1 MSGEDRFYYPCF
13 TVEETEAWGVG
24 RCPES
29 QGCHVTEPGSGFQ
42 SSDLSRLRWHL
53 CTRRAQTLLASHS
66 WFIVIVG
73 DIGPSH
79 SVCVSVISQ
88 VLLLTHLHLNPGVRV
103 RWERT
108 QMYIFHNRTKC
119 RWARCAV
126 NSDCLFQVLFTY
138 LTSGSSA
145 AHVVQNKFRAFAFAL
160 GGERMK

>member
-1 MSGEDRFYYPCF
+1 MSGEGRFYHSCF
-13 TVEETEAWGVG
+13 TVEETEAWGEG

-29 QGCHVTEPGSGFQ
+29 QGCQVTEPGSTSQ
-42 SSDLSRLRWHL
+42 SSDLSWLRWHL
-53 CTRRAQTLLASHS
+53 CTCKAQTQLASHS
-66 WFIVIVG
+66 WFIVI
-73 DIGPSH
+73 IGNICPSH
-79 SVCVSVISQ
+79 SVCVVSQ

-108 QMYIFHNRTKC
+108 QMYIFHNGNKC

-126 NSDCLFQVLFTY
+126 SSDCLFQVLFTY
-138 LTSGSSA
+138 LTSGSSV